1 MMRTSTLWIVAVFS
15 VFFLL
20 AGCGDEDAD
29 AEQNHDLGDNNAQ
42 QEDANQDDDDDPDG
56 NNGGANNSE
65 DADDDDEEDDESVD
79 DDDGDDENSD
89 DPPEEEEEGPWAD
102 LPPEPWNTQEA
113 GPFEVAYRYEGFDYT
128 PRAEDETRE
137 VGLSIWYPTFEDD
150 GDHARYADWFHQPGV
165 WQDAEPALRDPAPVL
180 IFSHGNGG
188 ISTQS
193 FFFTEYFAS
202 HGWIVISP
210 DHTGNTFL
218 DMEGGGINL
227 ESAVYRPQ
235 DLTQALD
242 YVLQFPDDDPLSG
255 YFSDKI
261 AVSGHSF
268 GGYTTLAIAGA
279 TFPVDELVAGCDS
292 GEIDDAFCQI
302 FSDQHMEVFRDG
314 FLDPRIQAAI
324 PQTPGGAAVMADG
337 LDEIDIPVFMWTAAG
352 DITLPNHEEGDPLW
366 EGLAGEH
373 DVRIDAEATG
383 HFTFSNMCDLVG
395 DFVGQVADDGCGEEF
410 MEPEVIHPL
419 INTYSHEYLRYH
431 LLGEED
437 SGEWFST
444 DHTPLHENLN
454 FSFK

>member
-1 MMRTSTLWIVAVFS
+1 MIRNTAPWFIALVSALVIA
-15 VFFLL
+15 
-20 AGCGDEDAD
+20 AGCGDDNGEQDQDNDISENNIAENQNDDENNDGDPEENNDTANNDQPANNDEPAD
-29 AEQNHDLGDNNAQ
+29 NTNQQPNND
-42 QEDANQDDDDDPDG
+42 EEP
-56 NNGGANNSE
+56 ANNSE
-65 DADDDDEEDDESVD
+65 DD
-79 DDDGDDENSD
+79 
-89 DPPEEEEEGPWAD
+89 GPWAD
-102 LPPEPWNTQEA
+102 LPAEPWDTQQD
-113 GPFEVAYRYEGFDYT
+113 GPFEVGYRYESFDYT
-128 PRAEDETRE
+128 PRADDEVRE

-150 GDHARYADWFHQPGV
+150 GDHARYADWFHHPGV
-165 WQDAEPALRDPAPVL
+165 WQDAEPALREPAPVL

-193 FFFTEYFAS
+193 FFYTEYFAS

-242 YVLQFPDDDPLSG
+242 YVLEFPDEDPLSG

-279 TFPVDELVAGCDS
+279 VFPVDELTSGCDS
-292 GEIDDAFCQI
+292 GEIEDAFCEI
-302 FSDQHMEVFRDG
+302 FTDGHQDVFRDG
-314 FLDPRIQAAI
+314 FLDPRIQAGI
-324 PQTPGGAAVMADG
+324 PQTPGGAAVLSEG
-337 LDEIDIPVFMWTAAG
+337 LDEIDIPMLMWTAAG
-352 DITLPNHEEGDPLW
+352 DTTLPNHEEGDPLW
-366 EGLAGEH
+366 EALDGEH
-373 DVRIDAEATG
+373 DVRIDAWATG
-383 HFTFSNMCDLVG
+383 HFTFSNMCDLIPIDAV
-395 DFVGQVADDGCGEEF
+395 QDDGCGEEF
-410 MEPEVIHPL
+410 METHVIHPL
-419 INTYSHEYLRYH
+419 INVYSHEYLRYH

-437 SGEWFST
+437 SADWFSP